1 MFSRILKNYERS
13 EKSDTVLLDEIKERV
28 LHEGFDGTSESSVS
42 IVIYVSRAIAELFEM
57 KSVRK
62 RLKMGDKKVRTRV
75 FQGLRKRIET
85 LTQTKANTWSHMYTN
100 AQQLAKP
107 GWSVV
112 KHTPDSMSFVRV
124 ENVRFDNQTVITDIN
139 LCKESGKIITNISYQ
154 KRQMARGDID
164 SMEKIF
170 HAESIQAKIKLWMD
184 YIDRSYVCQGFVVKE
199 TDEVHGDPVSK
210 HSVTYA
216 EDGIEETQMRGFSSN
231 CKLLSNSK
239 GECCS
244 ICSKTK
250 DNLRRKHSR
259 QEECRDRPLIPQSC
273 NHKYMSREQLLFKVE
288 HLQKLRTAENKK
300 REKIQTEMLEVDV
313 EDHEDLFSIL
323 KNVEKKDVPDDMLL
337 FWEEQKKILETPNN
351 RRYRWHPK

>member
-1 MFSRILKNYERS
+1 MFFYERS

-28 LHEGFDGTSESSVS
+28 LHEDFDRTSESSVT

-62 RLKMGDKKVRTRV
+62 RLKMGDKKLPTRV
-75 FQGLRKRIET
+75 FQGLRKRTET
-85 LTQTKANTWSHMYTN
+85 LTQTKADTWSHIYTN
-100 AQQLAKP
+100 AQQLDKP

-139 LCKESGKIITNISYQ
+139 LRKESGKIITNISYQ
-154 KRQMARGDID
+154 KLQMPRGDID
-164 SMEKIF
+164 SMEKTF
-170 HAESIQAKIKLWMD
+170 HSESIEDKIKLCLWMD

-199 TDEVHGDPVSK
+199 TDEVHGDPVST

-216 EDGIEETQMRGFSSN
+216 EDGIEETEMRGFSN

-244 ICSKTK
+244 MCSKTK

-259 QEECRDRPLIPQSC
+259 QEECKDRPLIPQRC

-313 EDHEDLFSIL
+313 EDHDDLYSIL
-323 KNVEKKDVPDDMLL
+323 KNVGKKV
-337 FWEEQKKILETPNN
+337 
-351 RRYRWHPK
+351 RA